1 MSIVRKVKSV
11 EKIFAALDQE
21 MNTLRDRSGL
31 HCVSGCGKCCFKADI
46 EATPLEFLPYAFHLF
61 LTKHIDEVYQNLL
74 ANESSMCTLFNPVKD
89 SLDKGGCSQ
98 YAYRGLICRL
108 FGFSATRDKNGKAQ
122 LITCKLMKAGQAD
135 TIAKIEEE
143 MEAGIPSPMMSDYY
157 FRLRSIDTELGT
169 RMMPINQAM
178 RQAIEEVMSYYA
190 YRKPPAGYGKL
201 SA

>member
-31 HCVSGCGKCCFKADI
+31 HCVSGCGKCCFKSDI

-61 LTKHIDEVYQNLL
+61 LTKRIDGFYQNLL
-74 ANESSMCTLFNPVKD
+74 ANESSICTLFNPVKD

-108 FGFSATRDKNGKAQ
+108 FGYSATRDKNGKARF
-122 LITCKLMKAGQAD
+122 ITCKLMKEEQAD
-135 TIAKIEEE
+135 TIAKIEID
-143 MEAGIPSPMMSDYY
+143 MVNGIPAPMMSDYY

-169 RMMPINQAM
+169 RMMPINKAI
-178 RQAIEEVMSYYA
+178 RQAIEVVMSYYA
-190 YRKPPAGYGKL
+190 YRRPPVGYGKL